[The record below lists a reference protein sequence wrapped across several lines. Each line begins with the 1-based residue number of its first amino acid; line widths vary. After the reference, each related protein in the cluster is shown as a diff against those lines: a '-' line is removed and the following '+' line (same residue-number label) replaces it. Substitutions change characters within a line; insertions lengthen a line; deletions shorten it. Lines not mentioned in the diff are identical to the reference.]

1 MSFSSPLW
9 LPIGAAVC
17 FGVVWLWRRY
27 DAKQQASLN
36 LFVSAHLCAQLTQ
49 SVSPARRRIKRGL
62 LLGALAMVFGALA
75 GPQAGYRW
83 EQVTRRGND
92 IIFAIDTSRSMLTP
106 DMKPNRLTRAKLA
119 ISDFVT
125 RLDGDAVGLIAF
137 AGNAFLQT
145 PLTLD
150 YGAFRES
157 LDAVDTN
164 IIPRGGTNIASA
176 IREAQ
181 SALRNRPGNDRILV
195 LVTDGE
201 DLDGNA
207 LTAARVAAQQD
218 GLKIYTVGVG
228 SENGDLIPLPPDQ
241 GGGFVKD
248 PAGNLVKSRLDESAL
263 KAIAAATGGLYVPLG
278 AEGQGLEAIYRQAL
292 APLVKHDLA
301 SRQQKIYTQRYQW
314 PLAAALAML
323 LASVLMRTRRSI
335 PGAEEAQTGKPAIT
349 RPSVAGVT
357 AWSGFILL
365 VFIHPAHASATSA
378 AKAYAKGDFVTA
390 VRDYAAAAQRNPK
403 NPALQYDVGTAAYRA
418 GQYPRAAAAFQ
429 ASLGAAPS
437 ADGRRLA
444 EQGNTYYNLGNTLY
458 RTGQQSEQSN
468 AQETIETWTKAVQ
481 AYDAALQLRA
491 DDADSKFNRDVVMR
505 KLDELKK
512 KQPQQNQ
519 QKQQTQQKQQAAQ
532 NKESQSAGSSPQQQA
547 QDGQQGK
554 QPEKEQNDGQKASTQ
569 SSAQTAQNNP
579 AQQGSRPGGAPGGH
593 DQEKQSSGQS
603 QQPAAAAAQP
613 QGEHQGASGA
623 DQANDE
629 TVANNPRVPGQ
640 MSPEEARELLDS
652 VKQEQR
658 RFPTAPLAR
667 SSANDT
673 ASDQPLKD
681 W

>member
-1 MSFSSPLW
+1 
-9 LPIGAAVC
+9 
-17 FGVVWLWRRY
+17 
-27 DAKQQASLN
+27 
-36 LFVSAHLCAQLTQ
+36 
-49 SVSPARRRIKRGL
+49 
-62 LLGALAMVFGALA
+62 
-75 GPQAGYRW
+75 
-83 EQVTRRGND
+83 
-92 IIFAIDTSRSMLTP
+92 MLTP
-106 DMKPNRLTRAKLA
+106 DVKPNRLTRAKLA

-181 SALRNRPGNDRILV
+181 SALRNRPGSDRILV

-207 LTAARVAAQQD
+207 LTAAKAAAQQD

-228 SENGDLIPLPPDQ
+228 SANGDLIPLPPDQ

-248 PAGNLVKSRLDESAL
+248 AAGNPVKSRLDETAL

-278 AEGQGLEAIYRQAL
+278 AEGQGLELIYRQAL

-323 LASVLMRTRRSI
+323 LASVLMRTRRRV
-335 PGAEEAQTGKPAIT
+335 PGADEAQAGAPIGA
-349 RPSVAGVT
+349 RLSVPGV
-357 AWSGFILL
+357 AALSGLLLL
-365 VFIHPAHASATSA
+365 VFIHPAHASTTSA

-390 VRDYAAAAQRNPK
+390 ERDYSAAAQRNPK
-403 NPALQYDVGTAAYRA
+403 SPALQYDVGTAAYRA
-418 GQYPRAAAAFQ
+418 GQYPQAAAAFQ
-429 ASLGAAPS
+429 ASLGVGQS
-437 ADGRRLA
+437 ADSRRLA
-444 EQGNTYYNLGNTLY
+444 EQDNTYYNLGNTLY
-458 RTGQQSEQSN
+458 RTGQRSEQSSP
-468 AQETIETWTKAVQ
+468 QETIRTWTQAVQ

-491 DDADSKFNRDVVMR
+491 DDADSKFNRDLVMR

-512 KQPQQNQ
+512 KQSQQDQ
-519 QKQQTQQKQQAAQ
+519 QKQQKQQ
-532 NKESQSAGSSPQQQA
+532 NKDSQSAGNSPQKQQ
-547 QDGQQGK
+547 QDGQPGK
-554 QPEKEQNDGQKASTQ
+554 QPENKQNDGQKPSAQ
-569 SSAQTAQNNP
+569 SSAQMAQNNTG
-579 AQQGSRPGGAPGGH
+579 QQGSQPGNSPSGH
-593 DQEKQSSGQS
+593 DQEKQSGGQS
-603 QQPAAAAAQP
+603 QQPSPAAAQP
-613 QGEHQGASGA
+613 RGDHQGASGA
-623 DQANDE
+623 DQTNDE
-629 TVANNPRVPGQ
+629 TAANNQRVPGQ

-658 RFPTAPLAR
+658 RLPSAPLAR
-667 SSANDT
+667 SGNNDI
-673 ASDQPLKD
+673 ASDQPIKD

>member
-1 MSFSSPLW
+1 MSFSSP
-9 LPIGAAVC
+9 
-17 FGVVWLWRRY
+17 VWLAAGVAACFALVWMWRCY
-27 DAKQQASLN
+27 DARQHASLGQ
-36 LFVSAHLCAQLTQ
+36 FISDHLRAQLTR
-49 SVSPARRRIKRGL
+49 SVSPARRRIKRAL
-62 LLGALAMVFGALA
+62 LLAAIALVFVALA

-106 DMKPNRLTRAKLA
+106 DVKPNRLSRAKLA
-119 ISDFVT
+119 IADFVT
-125 RLDGDAVGLIAF
+125 QLDGDAVGLIAF

-181 SALRNRPGNDRILV
+181 SALRSRPGSDRILV

-207 LTAARVAAQQD
+207 LTAARAAAQQD

-228 SENGDLIPLPPDQ
+228 SANGDLIPLPPDQ

-248 PAGNLVKSRLDESAL
+248 AAGNPVKSQLDETAL

-278 AEGQGLEAIYRQAL
+278 AQGQGLEVIYRQAL

-314 PLAAALAML
+314 PLAAALALL
-323 LASVLMRTRRSI
+323 LASALMRTRRRV
-335 PGAEEAQTGKPAIT
+335 PGTEEAQAGEPLGP
-349 RPSVAGVT
+349 RLSLPGVT
-357 AWSGFILL
+357 ALSGLSLL
-365 VFIHPAHASATSA
+365 MFIHPAHASATSA
-378 AKAYAKGDFVTA
+378 ANAYAKGDFVTA
-390 VRDYAAAAQRNPK
+390 ERDYAAAVQRNPK
-403 NPALQYDVGTAAYRA
+403 NPALQYDLGTAAYRA
-418 GQYPRAAAAFQ
+418 GQYSQAAAAFQ
-429 ASLGAAPS
+429 ASLNVAQS
-437 ADGRRLA
+437 ADSRRLA
-444 EQGNTYYNLGNTLY
+444 QQDDTFYNLGNTLY
-458 RTGQQSEQSN
+458 RTGQKSEQSSPP
-468 AQETIETWTKAVQ
+468 ETIRTWTQAVQ

-512 KQPQQNQ
+512 KQSQQDQQKPQDQQN
-519 QKQQTQQKQQAAQ
+519 KQ
-532 NKESQSAGSSPQQQA
+532 SQSAGNSPQKQQ
-547 QDGQQGK
+547 QDAQQGK
-554 QPEKEQNDGQKASTQ
+554 QPENKQNDGQKPTAQ
-569 SSAQTAQNNP
+569 PSAQMARNKTP
-579 AQQGSRPGGAPGGH
+579 QQGSQPG
-593 DQEKQSSGQS
+593 SGSNQQG
-603 QQPAAAAAQP
+603 QQPTPAAAQP
-613 QGEHQGASGA
+613 QPDHQGTSSA
-623 DQANDE
+623 DQANGE
-629 TVANNPRVPGQ
+629 TAADSQRIPGQ

-652 VKQEQR
+652 VKAEER
-658 RFPTAPLAR
+658 RLPTAPLAR
-667 SSANDT
+667 SGANDT
-673 ASDQPLKD
+673 ASDQPIKD

>member
-9 LPIGAAVC
+9 LPAGVAVC
-17 FGVVWLWRRY
+17 LALVWLWRRY
-27 DAKQQASLN
+27 DMRQQASLAQ
-36 LFVSAHLCAQLTQ
+36 FVSAHLRAQLTR

-62 LLGALAMVFGALA
+62 LLGALALVFVALA

-106 DMKPNRLTRAKLA
+106 DVKPNRLTRAKLA

-181 SALRNRPGNDRILV
+181 SALRNRPGSDRILV

-207 LTAARVAAQQD
+207 LTAAKAAAQQD

-228 SENGDLIPLPPDQ
+228 SANGDLIPLPPDQ

-248 PAGNLVKSRLDESAL
+248 AAGNPVKSRLDETAL

-278 AEGQGLEAIYRQAL
+278 AEGQGLELIYRQAL

-323 LASVLMRTRRSI
+323 LASVLMRTRRRV
-335 PGAEEAQTGKPAIT
+335 PGADEAQAGAPIGA
-349 RPSVAGVT
+349 RLSVPGV
-357 AWSGFILL
+357 AALSGLLLL
-365 VFIHPAHASATSA
+365 VFIHPAHASTTSA

-390 VRDYAAAAQRNPK
+390 ERDYSAAAQRNPK
-403 NPALQYDVGTAAYRA
+403 SPALQYDVGTAAYRA
-418 GQYPRAAAAFQ
+418 GQYPQAAAAFQ
-429 ASLGAAPS
+429 ASLGVGQS
-437 ADGRRLA
+437 ADSRRLA
-444 EQGNTYYNLGNTLY
+444 EQDNTYYNLGNTLY
-458 RTGQQSEQSN
+458 RTGQRSEQSSP
-468 AQETIETWTKAVQ
+468 QETIRTWTQAVQ

-491 DDADSKFNRDVVMR
+491 DDADSKFNRDLVMR

-512 KQPQQNQ
+512 KQSQQDQ
-519 QKQQTQQKQQAAQ
+519 QKQQKQQ
-532 NKESQSAGSSPQQQA
+532 NKDSQSAGNSPQKQQ
-547 QDGQQGK
+547 QDGQPGK
-554 QPEKEQNDGQKASTQ
+554 QPENKQNDGQKPSAQ
-569 SSAQTAQNNP
+569 SSAQMAQNNTG
-579 AQQGSRPGGAPGGH
+579 QQGSQPGNSPSGH
-593 DQEKQSSGQS
+593 DQEKQSGGQS
-603 QQPAAAAAQP
+603 QQPSPAAAQP
-613 QGEHQGASGA
+613 RGDHQGASGA
-623 DQANDE
+623 DQTNDE
-629 TVANNPRVPGQ
+629 TAANNQRVPGQ

-658 RFPTAPLAR
+658 RLPSAPLAR
-667 SSANDT
+667 SGNNDI
-673 ASDQPLKD
+673 ASDQPIKD

>member
-9 LPIGAAVC
+9 LPAGVAVC
-17 FGVVWLWRRY
+17 LALVWLWRRY
-27 DAKQQASLN
+27 DMRQQASLAQ
-36 LFVSAHLCAQLTQ
+36 FVSAHLRAQLTR

-62 LLGALAMVFGALA
+62 LLGALALVFVALA

-83 EQVTRRGND
+83 EQVTRSGND

-106 DMKPNRLTRAKLA
+106 DVKPNRLTRAKLA

-181 SALRNRPGNDRILV
+181 SALRNRPGSDRILV

-207 LTAARVAAQQD
+207 LTAAKAAAQQD

-228 SENGDLIPLPPDQ
+228 SANGDLIPLPPDQ

-248 PAGNLVKSRLDESAL
+248 AAGNPVKSRLDETAL

-278 AEGQGLEAIYRQAL
+278 AEGQGLELIYRQAL

-323 LASVLMRTRRSI
+323 LASVLMRTRRRV
-335 PGAEEAQTGKPAIT
+335 PGADEAQAGAPIGA
-349 RPSVAGVT
+349 RLSVPGV
-357 AWSGFILL
+357 AALSGLLLL
-365 VFIHPAHASATSA
+365 VFIHPAHASTTSA

-390 VRDYAAAAQRNPK
+390 ERDYSAAAQRNPK
-403 NPALQYDVGTAAYRA
+403 SPALQYDVGTAAYRA
-418 GQYPRAAAAFQ
+418 GQYPQAAAAFQ
-429 ASLGAAPS
+429 ASLGVGQS
-437 ADGRRLA
+437 ADSRRLA
-444 EQGNTYYNLGNTLY
+444 EQDNTYYNLGNTLY
-458 RTGQQSEQSN
+458 RTGQRSEQSSP
-468 AQETIETWTKAVQ
+468 QETIRTWTQAVQ

-491 DDADSKFNRDVVMR
+491 DDADSKFNRDLVMR

-512 KQPQQNQ
+512 KQSQQDQ
-519 QKQQTQQKQQAAQ
+519 QKQQKQQ
-532 NKESQSAGSSPQQQA
+532 NKDSQSAGNSPQKQQ
-547 QDGQQGK
+547 QDGQPGK
-554 QPEKEQNDGQKASTQ
+554 QPENKQNDGQKPSAQ
-569 SSAQTAQNNP
+569 SSAQMAQNNTG
-579 AQQGSRPGGAPGGH
+579 QQGSQPGNSPSGH
-593 DQEKQSSGQS
+593 DQEKQSGGQS
-603 QQPAAAAAQP
+603 QQPSPAAAQP
-613 QGEHQGASGA
+613 RGDHQGASGA
-623 DQANDE
+623 DQTNDE
-629 TVANNPRVPGQ
+629 TAANNQRVPGQ

-658 RFPTAPLAR
+658 RLPSAPLAR
-667 SSANDT
+667 SGNNDI
-673 ASDQPLKD
+673 ASDQPIKD